1 MWGLIRSGNLV
12 VIDQGDNER
21 FFWTAFATEP
31 ASFVQRTTHSLH
43 AEIYDSR
50 TYETCTC
57 KHTGIKLDPNMY
69 LNRNVVH
76 PEVNT
81 NKLCI
86 VSCHLLG
93 NPTR

>member
-1 MWGLIRSGNLV
+1 M

-31 ASFVQRTTHSLH
+31 ASFGCSENNTFAACRDLR
-43 AEIYDSR
+43 R
-50 TYETCTC
+50 TYETSTC

-76 PEVNT
+76 PEVNI